1 MKFLKLFAVL
11 CFIFP
16 LSGCFGNEVNDVAHV
31 VALGFDKSDTE
42 NNYKITIQFANPT
55 QISGGASEEGG
66 KSGPDIIE
74 NVVVEAP
81 NMYAAINTAN
91 HIVSKK
97 FSLFHTK
104 LFVISEEIARS
115 GVGDLLDTLSRSEEI
130 RPDVYVAVSLCE
142 ASEYLTEVKPIVELN
157 PAKYY
162 QLTFDKNDSQGF
174 PRCTMQ
180 DFYVLENLDYADVA
194 VPLAGVMKSET
205 EQNEDSTEIEKNTKN
220 SEAPLNNSNF
230 EYKIKDYIAGQVAK
244 EEKNKSEAMGMAVFT
259 GKKMTGIRG
268 SKDSVLYNMLSG
280 KYKDSYITF
289 YNDSDTPLT
298 VKITQKRRPKIKANV
313 DDKKIDIEL
322 FLTSDLYSLS
332 ANYSLEQEISD
343 FENKAAQIISDSCAE
358 FIKSV
363 RDEQNADVLDI
374 GMKAKKAFL
383 TNKDFEDYNWREKF
397 KEYEIYVNTNF
408 EIRRTGLTLSEKE
421 GGNK

>member
-1 MKFLKLFAVL
+1 MKFLKLFAVVL
-11 CFIFP
+11 FIFP

-31 VALGFDKSDTE
+31 VALGFDKSETE
-42 NNYKITIQFANPT
+42 SNYKVTIQFANPT

-81 NMYAAINTAN
+81 NMYAAIDTAN
-91 HIVSKK
+91 HIVSKQ

-104 LFVISEEIARS
+104 LFVISEEIARN

-142 ASEYLTEVKPIVELN
+142 ANEYLTEVKPIVELN

-162 QLTFDKNDSQGF
+162 QLTFDKNNSQGF

-180 DFYVLENLDYADVA
+180 DFYVLENLDYVDVA
-194 VPLAGVMKSET
+194 VPLAGVMKSE
-205 EQNEDSTEIEKNTKN
+205 EDVKNNEIENNIKN
-220 SEAPLNNSNF
+220 SDAPLINGNF
-230 EYKIKDYIAGQVAK
+230 EYKTKDYVAGQVAE

-259 GKKMTGIRG
+259 GQKMTGIRG
-268 SKDSVLYNMLSG
+268 SKDSVLYNLLSG

-289 YNDSDTPLT
+289 FNNDDTPLT
-298 VKITQKRRPKIKANV
+298 VKITQKRRPKIKV
-313 DDKKIDIEL
+313 DVKNKKVDIDL
-322 FLTSDLYSLS
+322 FLNSDLYSLS
-332 ANYSLEQEISD
+332 ANYTLEQEISD
-343 FENKAAQIISDSCAE
+343 FENRAAQIISESCVD

-363 RDEQNADVLDI
+363 RNEQNADVLDI

-383 TNKDFEDYNWREKF
+383 TNDDFESYNWREKF
-397 KEYEIYVNTNF
+397 KEYEICVNTDF
-408 EIRRTGLTLSEKE
+408 EIRRTGLTLNERR
-421 GGNK
+421 GGDK

>member
-1 MKFLKLFAVL
+1 MRFLKLFAVI
-11 CFIFP
+11 CFVFP

-42 NNYKITIQFANPT
+42 SNYKITIQFANPT

-81 NMYAAINTAN
+81 NMYAAIDTAN
-91 HIVSKK
+91 HIVSKQ

-104 LFVISEEIARS
+104 LFVISEEIARN

-142 ASEYLTEVKPIVELN
+142 ANEYLTEVKPIVELN

-180 DFYVLENLDYADVA
+180 DFYVLENLDYVDVA
-194 VPLAGVMKSET
+194 VPLAGVMKSEEKDT
-205 EQNEDSTEIEKNTKN
+205 NSDKIEKNIKN
-220 SEAPLNNSNF
+220 SEAPLINGNF
-230 EYKIKDYIAGQVAK
+230 EYKIKDYIAGQVAE

-268 SKDSVLYNMLSG
+268 SKDSILYNLLSG

-289 YNDSDTPLT
+289 YNNDNTPLT
-298 VKITQKRRPKIKANV
+298 VKITQKRRPKTNV
-313 DDKKIDIEL
+313 NVKDKKVDIEL
-322 FLTSDLYSLS
+322 FLNSDLYSLS
-332 ANYSLEQEISD
+332 ANYTLEQEISD
-343 FENKAAQIISDSCAE
+343 FENRAAQIISESCVD

-363 RDEQNADVLDI
+363 RDEQNADILDI

-383 TNKDFEDYNWREKF
+383 TNDDFESYNWREKF
-397 KEYEIYVNTNF
+397 KEYEICVNTNF
-408 EIRRTGLTLSEKE
+408 EIRRTGLTLSERR